1 MTQRFCSFLPPS
13 LVVATCVALASSL
26 VHAQERESSTVL
38 VVLPEARHDAMIAAL
53 RVELA
58 GHAGVLEGACPSE
71 GCTLTSLRV
80 AAEAQGADQV
90 VWVTFPQGEIAP
102 AEVRVLRIA
111 STRSREAM
119 LPSAWDVIE
128 PRVMAA
134 VTASL
139 VESEEPTEVAD
150 PPPRAPA
157 PTPQIPA
164 TEAITSPPTEASVE
178 APTEDTET
186 PEESDAPGP
195 FILQLGMAYGHHS
208 GPDTPLRFAA
218 APIVLAFY
226 GQLTEWAALG
236 IRLRGF
242 VAASSIEGLA
252 AGGLLGVP
260 SLMLTLHETISSLL
274 GIRWGVHV
282 DGGVHFSVVEHSVTP
297 SVRDFSQWSFGL
309 GVGAYVTLE
318 IGPHHG
324 IQIDYDINMYGFG
337 ERGAFF
343 DGMGSLNYVFRI
355 E

>member
-157 PTPQIPA
+157 PTPQITA

-195 FILQLGMAYGHHS
+195 FTIQIGFGYGHRHA
-208 GPDTPLRFAA
+208 PDHPPGADVQMTGVPLT
-218 APIVLAFY
+218 LAFY
-226 GQLTEWAALG
+226 GQLTDWAAVG
-236 IRLRGF
+236 VRLRG
-242 VAASSIEGLA
+242 ALGYSSIEGV
-252 AGGLLGVP
+252 GGSGLIGVP
-260 SLMLTLHETISSLL
+260 SLMLTLHEQLTPTL
-274 GIRWGVHV
+274 GIRWGTHV
-282 DGGVHFSVVEHSVTP
+282 EGGLNFYGSNFDT
-297 SVRDFSQWSFGL
+297 WSFGL
-309 GVGAYVTLE
+309 GVGVYMTLE
-318 IGPHHG
+318 VGPTMG
-324 IQIDYDINMYGFG
+324 FQIDYDINMYGFG

-343 DGMGSLNYVFRI
+343 DGMGMLNYVGRF